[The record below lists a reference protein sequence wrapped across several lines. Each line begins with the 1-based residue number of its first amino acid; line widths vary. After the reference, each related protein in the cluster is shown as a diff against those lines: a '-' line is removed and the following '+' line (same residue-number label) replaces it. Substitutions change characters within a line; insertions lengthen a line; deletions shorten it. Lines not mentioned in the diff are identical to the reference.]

1 MMEPRPRLS
10 TITVLLSLNFFCLL
24 PAIISSYSFLPTAS
38 HRNVLLVKQQ
48 FRIDVA
54 IDPSSSN
61 QYQQRREQK
70 DDEQQFSMKVSRGKS
85 KINKSN
91 TLETVNRARK
101 NLAGKPGTKHYMDPC
116 KLFIGNLPYD
126 ATVDDVTDF
135 LKDHLSTLHDVRS
148 IKIVTDWKTGKSKG
162 FGFVQFM
169 DPMFATTA
177 MSIVKGKK
185 LKGRVIRLDQGRKK
199 DDLDNREMFVKKRS
213 RDKGRLDEEGRVIDG
228 VLDTVEGIDDA
239 GVSVEIAADGSKEE
253 AVYTLD
259 DFDDEDDALFDDDD
273 DDEFDDD
280 AEFDGIFE
288 QIYGPNKWEDLD
300 EEETKNMNRAQKRE
314 AAKRRKRKKL
324 PHKGFEA
331 APKTKLTKP
340 K

>member
-1 MMEPRPRLS
+1 
-10 TITVLLSLNFFCLL
+10 
-24 PAIISSYSFLPTAS
+24 
-38 HRNVLLVKQQ
+38 
-48 FRIDVA
+48 
-54 IDPSSSN
+54 
-61 QYQQRREQK
+61 
-70 DDEQQFSMKVSRGKS
+70 MKVSKGKS

-91 TLETVNRARK
+91 TLESVNRTRK
-101 NLAGKPGTKHYMDPC
+101 NLAGKPGTKLYMDPC

-135 LKDHLSTLHDVRS
+135 VREHLATLHDVRS

-162 FGFVQFM
+162 YGFIQFM

-185 LKGRVIRLDQGRKK
+185 LKGRVIRMDQGRKK
-199 DDLDNREMFVKKRS
+199 DDLEKRELFVKKRS

-228 VLDTVEGIDDA
+228 VLDQVEGI
-239 GVSVEIAADGSKEE
+239 GRETSVEAAADGKVEE

-273 DDEFDDD
+273 EIDDD
-280 AEFDGIFE
+280 DEFDGIFE

-324 PHKGFEA
+324 PHKGFEEV
-331 APKTKLTKP
+331 PKRKV
-340 K
+340 